1 MVIFKKK
8 KKKQKQ
14 TFLVNNFIMTL
25 RSQEKN
31 GQEISFFILSKLYT
45 ETMPEIKL
53 VTDSEGQRSSLHDRQ
68 GRTVTPSPEP

>member
-1 MVIFKKK
+1 
-8 KKKQKQ
+8 
-14 TFLVNNFIMTL
+14 MTL